1 MSINV
6 EIEQLPESL
15 QPMAKK
21 FQAEVLEYQDTQRQ
35 FLEAVA
41 ETNRL
46 KTAAEALEGE
56 AEQAN
61 QQWKAMAME
70 PRADQRKINGVI
82 ERSVKLKEDAA
93 ALRRTVDVREQLHD
107 QLTLKM
113 AQARYALLGTDHTI
127 NTAFSE
133 WRLQQCLADE
143 SWIPQV
149 ADIFSASRAVFLGER
164 NTFNGFEHAASPLTI
179 RPGQDYSDQVLLNFA
194 KVLLSKLG
202 SGAGATKIVAQLP
215 PPVSGEVVASSMVA
229 LRKLVENG
237 GKIPNDIA
245 ANGGNFGPIKGL
257 KKIA

>member
-35 FLEAVA
+35 FLEAIA

-93 ALRRTVDVREQLHD
+93 ALRRTVEVREQLHD

-149 ADIFSASRAVFLGER
+149 AAIFSTSRAAFLGKRAVLE
-164 NTFNGFEHAASPLTI
+164 GFERAASPVTV

-194 KVLLSKLG
+194 TVLLSKLG
-202 SGAGATKIVAQLP
+202 SDAGATKIVAQLP
-215 PPVSGEVVASSMVA
+215 PPVSGEVVASSVVA

-257 KKIA
+257 KKTA

>member
-1 MSINV
+1 MSIKV

-15 QPMAKK
+15 RPMAKK
-21 FQAEVLEYQDTQRQ
+21 FQADVQEYQDTQRQ

-93 ALRRTVDVREQLHD
+93 ALRRTVDVRDQLHD

-113 AQARYALLGTDHTI
+113 AQARFALLGKDHTI

-133 WRLQQCLADE
+133 WRLKECLADE

-149 ADIFSASRAVFLGER
+149 ADIFSASRAVFLGKRDVLE
-164 NTFNGFEHAASPLTI
+164 GFERTANPVTV
-179 RPGQDYSDQVLLNFA
+179 RPGEDYSDQVLLNFA

-202 SGAGATKIVAQLP
+202 SGAGAAKIVAQLP
-215 PPVSGEVVASSMVA
+215 APVSGEVVASSMVA

-245 ANGGNFGPIKGL
+245 SNGGNYGPVKGL
-257 KKIA
+257 KKTA